1 MVSERARLQ
10 TEVFSP
16 VFFPGH
22 NPQVFIIGLKQN
34 ALEGSSRCGSAVMN
48 LASIHKDA
56 DLIPDLAQWVRDPA

>member
-22 NPQVFIIGLKQN
+22 NPQVFIIGLKQKVK
-34 ALEGSSRCGSAVMN
+34 EGSFRCGAAVMN

-56 DLIPDLAQWVRDPA
+56 GLMPDLY